1 MKKLI
6 SVLLTAAMISVLCA
20 CGGGSS
26 STSKPA
32 AASTAA
38 DKAVG
43 EAVSLAD
50 QSGQKGEGSYN
61 GKSYNFQ
68 LGHHMQAEHST
79 NIYAEYFVEELERLS
94 GGKITATIYP
104 AGQLGNQAENTEAVR
119 LGTLEMT
126 ISDLPSIATLYTPAD
141 IIGLPYLFQDM
152 EHVERFY
159 DSQEF
164 ESFKGEIAG
173 ATGIKVLSDS
183 HSGMRMVYSQN
194 PINGVADM
202 KNLKIRV
209 PEIPVYVNTFAN
221 LGCSTTPI
229 PFSEIYTSLQTGV
242 VDALELPP
250 EGFYS
255 ASLYEVT
262 KCMAVTNHIYCDM
275 ALLMN
280 NDLFNSL
287 EPEAQ
292 AIIQEA
298 AKTAAEKHR
307 ELVKDQTEELISEI
321 KGKGLTVTEP
331 SFEEFQNATSKVWDD
346 FIGKNENGQALI
358 DVVKALEQ

>member
-1 MKKLI
+1 MRGNMKKTI
-6 SVLLTAAMISVLCA
+6 KYAVALLMTASLCA
-20 CGGGSS
+20 CG
-26 STSKPA
+26 KPA
-32 AASTAA
+32 APAETSQAAKTGGTTAA
-38 DKAVG
+38 TASG
-43 EAVSLAD
+43 EQ
-50 QSGQKGEGSYN
+50 QSGSYT
-61 GKSYNFQ
+61 GKKYNFQ
-68 LGHHMQAEHST
+68 LGHHMQSEHST
-79 NIYAEYFVEELERLS
+79 NTYAEYFVEELERLS
-94 GGKITATIYP
+94 GGQITATIYP

-119 LGTLEMT
+119 LGTMEIT

-159 DSQEF
+159 DSA
-164 ESFKGEIAG
+164 SFVQFKDKIADS
-173 ATGIKVLSDS
+173 TGIKVLSDS
-183 HSGMRMVYSQN
+183 HSGMRMVYSQK
-194 PINGVADM
+194 PINSVADM

-209 PEIPVYVNTFAN
+209 PEIPVYVNTFAA

-262 KCMAVTNHIYCDM
+262 KCMAITNHIYCDM

-292 AIIQEA
+292 AIVQEA
-298 AKTAAEKHR
+298 AQNAALKHR
-307 ELVKDQTEELISEI
+307 QLVKDQTEDLISQI
-321 KGKGLTVTEP
+321 KDKGLTVTEP
-331 SFEEFQNATSKVWDD
+331 DFAEFQNATAKVWEDY
-346 FIGKNENGQALI
+346 INNNAEGQDLI
-358 DVVKALEQ
+358 DAVKALEQ